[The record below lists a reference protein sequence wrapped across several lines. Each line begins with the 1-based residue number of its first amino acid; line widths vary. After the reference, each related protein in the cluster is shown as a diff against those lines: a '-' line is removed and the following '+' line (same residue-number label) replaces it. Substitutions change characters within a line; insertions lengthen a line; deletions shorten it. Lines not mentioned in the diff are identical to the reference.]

1 MGKVPTG
8 KTITYINGTWHNGNP
23 MVIGPRHHAMW
34 LASVVFDGARAFNGY
49 APDLDRHCERAVNS
63 ARLLGMDV
71 PITAGEIEELA
82 WEGIRRFPRGAHLY
96 ICPMFYAE
104 EGFVMPEPDSTRFVL
119 SIYETPVPEPVGFSA
134 CKSSYRRPARD
145 MAPTEAKASCLYPN
159 VARIGREAGE
169 KGFDTAV
176 VMDPAGNIAE
186 FAHTNLFMV
195 KDGVVHTPAIN
206 GTFLNGI
213 TRQRVIKLL
222 RGDGVE
228 VVERSIDFDELL
240 DADEIFSTA
249 NYAKVQPCTKI
260 EDKALEPG
268 PLFKRAYDLYFDWA
282 KGTGP

>member
-8 KTITYINGTWHNGNP
+8 RTITYVDGVWHEGNP
-23 MVIGPRHHAMW
+23 SIVGPRHHAMW
-34 LASVVFDGARAFNGY
+34 LSSVVFDGARAFDGL
-49 APDLDRHCERAVNS
+49 APDLDRHCARAVSS
-63 ARLLGMDV
+63 ARLLGMEV
-71 PITAGEIEELA
+71 QITAGEIEELA
-82 WEGIRRFPRGAHLY
+82 WEGIRRFPKGGHLY

-104 EGFVMPEPDSTRFVL
+104 EGFVMPDPESTRFVL
-119 SIYETPVPEPVGFSA
+119 CLYETPVPAPDGFSA

-159 VARIGREAGE
+159 IARIGREAGE
-169 KGFDTAV
+169 RGFDTAV
-176 VMDPAGNIAE
+176 VMDPAGNVAE

-222 RGDGVE
+222 RDDGQE
-228 VVERSIDFDELL
+228 VVERAIDFEELL
-240 DADEIFSTA
+240 EADEIFATA

-260 EDKALEPG
+260 ESRTLQPG
-268 PLFKRAYDLYFDWA
+268 PIFKRAYDLYFDWA
-282 KGTGP
+282 KNS